1 MQYLRRC
8 RKIKLMLPL
17 FLIFTMMCSN
27 IAAYATVLNVKE
39 KVNLAL
45 KKATFASSE
54 ETLDFTSSKINDGI
68 IDRDG
73 ERKSRWTCQR
83 YEESPW
89 VAIDFGE
96 KTKFNQVVLE
106 WERKNIESY
115 KIEISDDK
123 DSWRSIY
130 EGSKVENYNE
140 VIDLGNQE
148 ARYLRV
154 LIESYMPNEEGS
166 DISWETVSLY
176 EVEVYGDAEEEAE
189 GVNVAL
195 NKEATASS
203 VETNT
208 FTASKATDGIIDRGG
223 SKSSRWAS
231 AVSSEDQW
239 LKVDLG
245 SNTQFN
251 NVVIEWERKN
261 SPKYRIQTSVDNETW
276 VDVYTANKAPDN
288 HRDEIRLN
296 EKVSGRYVRLY
307 IDEHI
312 ANSEGV
318 NWNTVSV
325 YELEIYNGNIPEAP
339 KTVQEVAN
347 SIKLEELTVDDTKL
361 KMPEVPEGFEISFV
375 GADYEEVIDY
385 EMNIHKPLVNTK
397 VTVNFEVKKGN
408 EKATSKAIELTVPGS
423 NMVSVNNKPTVIPEL
438 REWAGMSGNFEIKDN
453 SRIVISKDSESK
465 LRSVAE
471 TFAKDYKDI
480 VGCDIE
486 VVVSN
491 SPKRGDFYLSLT
503 SNFKELRKEGYYM
516 EIDDAVKVQ
525 ANEAQGIFLS
535 TRTILQILKQNK
547 TYIPKGLVRD
557 YPQYDVRGFM
567 LDVGRKFTSL
577 EYLYEIM
584 KTMSWYKM
592 NDFQIHLNDNYI
604 WLDEYGNEA
613 LEKAYAG
620 FRLES
625 NDVGSNGVALTSK
638 DGHYTKE
645 QFGKFIDDSSL
656 YGVNIVPE
664 FDTPGHALAFTKV
677 HPEYAYGNGHGENA
691 AMLDVNN
698 EEVVNYIK
706 GIYNEF
712 MDGENPVF
720 RNSTVHI
727 GTDEFYGKA
736 EEYRAYTDK
745 MLKFMRDEKKAVP
758 RLWGSLTNKKG
769 STPVTSEGVQMNIWN
784 CGWANPK
791 DMYNQGF
798 NLINTDDAWVYIV
811 PGANY
816 YRNYLDTEWLYNNWE
831 VNKFS
836 NGVVLPEGSKQML
849 GGMFTLWNDLIDRKS
864 NGIVEYD
871 IFDRVYPAIQALS
884 EKMWGEAE
892 DKTYNEFKEVSKK
905 VGTAP
910 NTNPTFKVESKTE
923 KVINYDFENAEN
935 NIANDKS
942 ENGYNSVEIKNAE
955 IKNGSLNLNGGESAL
970 KTPINNI
977 GPNYSISFSVK
988 RDNDSSNEEQI
999 LFESSKGQ
1007 FKAVQKKTGKVG
1019 FSRENYDYS
1028 FNYELPKGE
1037 WVDLSIVGKLNK
1049 TELYVN
1055 GEYVDEISKS
1065 SETNNFGTF
1074 VFPLE
1079 TIGSNSK
1086 SFKGEFDNLLVN
1098 NKAVISDESKIPQEN
1113 MKATASSEHPNVGN
1127 EGLASFAIDGNEST
1141 MWHTNYNNVKPLPQY
1156 ITLDLGEKY
1165 SIDRLTYLP
1174 RQSGQNGNITK
1185 YEVQVST
1192 NGDDFVK
1199 VSEGSFEN
1207 NNKLKV
1213 IKFSEPVEA
1222 THIRLIA
1229 KEGVGGFAS
1238 ASELNVYKA
1247 KSTSFEGDLKVTA
1260 PEEVLVGKNFDIKFG
1275 TGKLSSNNMFAMEF
1289 DVEFD
1294 KEKVEFVE
1302 ATSMDSEKYIVNAKV
1317 VEDKVKVIVAT
1328 KGITLESNK
1337 DIVKLSFKAKNV
1349 ENDIKFNAV
1358 NVKVADGEGKEHVIN
1373 GGSATITIKEEAVK
1387 PVDKKALKMA
1397 IDYAEDAKENGALN
1411 GVIPAV
1417 IMEFNK
1423 SLDAAKK
1430 VYNKADATKVEVN
1443 DALKK
1448 LMNAIHM
1455 LEFKEGDKEELQGIV
1470 DIIESLNK
1478 NDYIGTTWAP
1488 LEEALKEA
1496 KDVLNDENAMQQEV
1510 DNSFDSLMKAYLDLR
1525 LKPDKSKLEE
1535 LISEIKGMDLSKY
1548 TEESVKNLNEALDKG
1563 EEVLNN
1569 EEATKQD
1576 INNAIKLLKKAK
1588 AGLEEK
1594 TEKPGDNNDNE
1605 EPGNNNGSG
1614 NKPGENNNEANGG
1627 NGGNNSST
1635 GNNGNNKPNGGA
1647 GSGNVPATGGI
1658 VQTGL
1663 LLAGVI
1669 SAAGGVAILRRKR
1682 K

>member
-1 MQYLRRC
+1 MQYLKRNKRF
-8 RKIKLMLPL
+8 KLMLPL
-17 FLIFTMMCSN
+17 FLIFTMMCGN
-27 IAAYATVLNVKE
+27 MAAYATALKNKG
-39 KVNLAL
+39 KLNLAL
-45 KKATFASSE
+45 GKSTFASSE
-54 ETLDFTSSKINDGI
+54 ETSDFSASKINDGI
-68 IDRDG
+68 IDRTG
-73 ERKSRWTCQR
+73 EKQSRWACER
-83 YEESPW
+83 YEENPW

-96 KTKFNQVVLE
+96 KTKFNQVVIE

-115 KIEISDDK
+115 RIEVSDDK
-123 DSWRSIY
+123 TSWISIY

-140 VIDLGNQE
+140 TIDLGNQE

-154 LIESYMPNEEGS
+154 LVESYMPKEEGS
-166 DISWETVSLY
+166 DIEWETVSLY
-176 EVEVYGDAEEEAE
+176 EVEVYGDAEEPTE

-223 SKSSRWAS
+223 AKSSRWAS

-245 SNTQFN
+245 ANTQFN

-261 SPKYRIQTSVDNETW
+261 SPKYRIQTSVDNENW
-276 VDVYTANKAPDN
+276 VDVYTATKAPDN
-288 HRDEIRLN
+288 HRDEIKLN

-325 YELEIYNGNIPEAP
+325 YEIEIYNGKIPEAP

-347 SIKLEELTVDDTKL
+347 SIKVEELSAEDTKL
-361 KMPEVPEGFEISFV
+361 KMPEVPEGFEISFI

-397 VTVNFEVKKGN
+397 VSMNFEVKKGN

-423 NMVSVNNKPTVIPEL
+423 NMVSVNDKPTVIPEL

-480 VGCDIE
+480 VGRDIE

-503 SNFKELRKEGYYM
+503 SNYKELRKEGYYM
-516 EIDDAVKVQ
+516 EIGDAIKVE

-547 TYIPKGLVRD
+547 NYIPKGLVRD

-577 EYLYEIM
+577 DYLYEIM

-604 WLDEYGNEA
+604 WLDEYGSEA

-698 EEVVNYIK
+698 ENVVNYIK
-706 GIYNEF
+706 SIYNEF

-727 GTDEFYGKA
+727 GTDEFYGNA

-745 MLKFMRDEKKAVP
+745 ILKFMRDEKKAVP

-798 NLINTDDAWVYIV
+798 DLINTDDAWVYIV

-816 YRNYLDTEWLYNNWE
+816 YRNYLDTEWLYNNWQA
-831 VNKFS
+831 NKFG
-836 NGVVLPEGSKQML
+836 NGVVLPEGSPQML
-849 GGMFTLWNDLIDRKS
+849 GGMFTLWNDMIDRKS

-935 NIANDKS
+935 NIADDKS
-942 ENGYNSVEIKNAE
+942 ENGYNSLDIKNAE
-955 IKNGSLNLNGGESAL
+955 IKNGSLKLNGGESIL

-977 GPNYSISFSVK
+977 GPNYSISFSVN
-988 RDNDSSNEEQI
+988 RDNDSSNEEQV

-1037 WVDLSIVGKLNK
+1037 WVDITIVGKLNK

-1079 TIGSNSK
+1079 NIGSSSK
-1086 SFKGEFDNLLVN
+1086 AFKGEFDNLLVN
-1098 NKAVISDESKIPQEN
+1098 NKAALSDPLMIPQEQ
-1113 MKATASSEHPNVGN
+1113 MHATASSEHPNVGS
-1127 EGLASFAIDGNEST
+1127 EGLASFAIDGDEGT

-1156 ITLDLGEKY
+1156 ITLDLGGKY
-1165 SIDRLTYLP
+1165 NIDRLTYLP

-1192 NGDDFVK
+1192 NGEDFVK

-1207 NNKLKV
+1207 NNKLKTV
-1213 IKFSEPVEA
+1213 KLNDVAEA
-1222 THIRLIA
+1222 THVRLIA

-1238 ASELNVYKA
+1238 AAELNVYRSKDA
-1247 KSTSFEGDLKVTA
+1247 SLEGNLNVTV
-1260 PEEVLVGKNFDIKFG
+1260 PEEVLVGNNFDVKFG
-1275 TGKLSSNNMFAMEF
+1275 TGKLNSDNIFAMEF

-1294 KEKVEFVE
+1294 NEKAEFVE
-1302 ATSMDSEKYIVNAKV
+1302 ATSMDSEKYIVSSKE
-1317 VEDKVKVIVAT
+1317 VENKIKVIVAT
-1328 KGITLESNK
+1328 KGTPIESDK
-1337 DIVKLSFKAKNV
+1337 DIAKLSFKAKA
-1349 ENDIKFNAV
+1349 EGNDVQFNAV
-1358 NVKVADGEGKEHVIN
+1358 NVKIADGEGKEHSIN
-1373 GGSATITIKEEAVK
+1373 GGSAITNIKNEVVK

-1397 IDYAEDAKENGALN
+1397 IDYAEDAKANGALN

-1417 IMEFNK
+1417 IIEFNK
-1423 SLDAAKK
+1423 SLDLAKE
-1430 VYNKADATKVEVN
+1430 VYNKEDATKVEVN

-1448 LMNAIHM
+1448 LMNVIHM
-1455 LEFKEGDKEELQGIV
+1455 LEFKQGDKELLKGIV
-1470 DIIESLNK
+1470 DIIETLKKS
-1478 NDYIGTTWAP
+1478 DYIETTWAP

-1496 KDVLNDENAMQQEV
+1496 QDVLADENAMQPEV
-1510 DNSFDSLMKAYLDLR
+1510 DKAFDSLMKAYLDLR

-1535 LISEIKGMDLSKY
+1535 LINEIKGMDLSKY
-1548 TEESVKNLNEALDKG
+1548 TEASVKNLNEAVNKG

-1569 EEATKQD
+1569 EDATKQD

-1594 TEKPGDNNDNE
+1594 TEKPGDNGDNE
-1605 EPGNNNGSG
+1605 EPEDNNGSE
-1614 NKPGENNNEANGG
+1614 NKPGENNNGT

-1635 GNNGNNKPNGGA
+1635 GDNNKPNGGED
-1647 GSGNVPATGGI
+1647 SGNVPATGGM

-1663 LLAGVI
+1663 LLAGI
-1669 SAAGGVAILRRKR
+1669 MSAAGGVVMLRRKR